1 MDIALWDGT
10 VWNQVFMGVNGAPI
24 DTSFPDPAITTF
36 ATTPVKREKPYLY
49 ADSAGEFWVR
59 VPSLQT
65 DTTGVTWSTE
75 GVPTPGTS
83 IPFSD
88 FFVANPRQ
96 HSASAMNAMLAAG
109 KHLLLTPG
117 VYDIDRTVVVD
128 RAGAVVLGLGQAT
141 LTAVGGATA
150 LQVLNRPG
158 IVVAGVTID
167 AGEELSEALFE
178 VGSPDEDPQGDISDP
193 ITLSDV
199 YFRLGGPHIGKAK
212 VCLKINCNN
221 VLIDHTWVWRADH
234 GVEPFDETQGFMGDN
249 ERWRVNVG
257 ELGVEV
263 SGDDVVANGLFV
275 EHFQQYNV
283 LWKGERGRV
292 YFFQNELPYD
302 PPTQEDW
309 MASDGKLGWAAYK
322 VDPAVTDHQL
332 WAGGVYCYNRN
343 NPSIVTERAFDVPQ
357 SSGVVLNRVF
367 TRNLSGPGSIL
378 SIVNGVGEAVT
389 NATVGPFYLTQYSR

>member
-1 MDIALWDGT
+1 MCSPCDWSYTDPAYASGGFIADSRAGKIISGSQQQFLSRNMDIALWDGT

-275 EHFQQYNV
+275 AN
-283 LWKGERGRV
+283 
-292 YFFQNELPYD
+292 
-302 PPTQEDW
+302 
-309 MASDGKLGWAAYK
+309 AY
-322 VDPAVTDHQL
+322 VTRH
-332 WAGGVYCYNRN
+332 
-343 NPSIVTERAFDVPQ
+343 TH
-357 SSGVVLNRVF
+357 
-367 TRNLSGPGSIL
+367 TRRTPCGLSGSL
-378 SIVNGVGEAVT
+378 TLVLCASRHSLLFVGTE
-389 NATVGPFYLTQYSR
+389 PKSPRQRP